1 MGRPDPDGLGG
12 ERAVNEPLFR
22 QDSLDEAVA
31 ALRRDLLAD
40 DGPRISTMRNYRFAI
55 LPYRPQEELKLRQH
69 MRRLTD
75 DLRAAG
81 WAVLPISLQKL
92 LLDRLRATGE
102 ANVQA
107 LIQREKSL
115 HAKNPERALAY
126 LRDKIAPHVE
136 GPEGIAADVARL
148 IDGFA
153 AENPA
158 GADRTLV
165 LIGRAGA
172 LYPFFRSSALLKQID
187 GKTRNIPVVLLYPG
201 ERKDTTALSFMGEL
215 TSDRDYRPRIYP

>member
-1 MGRPDPDGLGG
+1 MSLT
-12 ERAVNEPLFR
+12 EPLSP
-22 QDSLDEAVA
+22 QSSLDEGVA
-31 ALRRDLLAD
+31 ALRQDLLAAG
-40 DGPRISTMRNYRFAI
+40 GPQISTMRNYRFAI
-55 LPYRPQEELKLRQH
+55 LPYRPQEEMKLRRL
-69 MRRLTD
+69 MRGLTD
-75 DLRAAG
+75 ELRAAG
-81 WAVLPISLQKL
+81 WGVLPISLQKL
-92 LLDRLRATGE
+92 LLDRIRTTGE

-107 LIQREKSL
+107 VIERERRL
-115 HAKNPERALAY
+115 YAKDPERALDY
-126 LRDKIAPHVE
+126 LRDKIAPHIE

-148 IDGFA
+148 IAEFA

-187 GKTRNIPVVLLYPG
+187 GKTLNIPVVLLYPG

-215 TSDRDYRPRIYP
+215 AADRDYRPRIYP